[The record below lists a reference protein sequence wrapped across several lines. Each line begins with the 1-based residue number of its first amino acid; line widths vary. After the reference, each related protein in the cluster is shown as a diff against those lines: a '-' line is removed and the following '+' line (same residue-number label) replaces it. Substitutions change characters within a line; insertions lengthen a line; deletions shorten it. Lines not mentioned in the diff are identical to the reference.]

1 MKWLLNIF
9 AQFSD
14 VVLGDEAGLERH
26 RKTSTKRRDRAARR
40 RRRDEISDWDWESG
54 EAHRASCR
62 NFSNETFLCR
72 LLSREFKTF

>member
-14 VVLGDEAGLERH
+14 VVLGDEAGPKRH

-40 RRRDEISDWDWESG
+40 RRRDEISDWDW
-54 EAHRASCR
+54 
-62 NFSNETFLCR
+62 
-72 LLSREFKTF
+72 

>member
-1 MKWLLNIF
+1 MKWLLNKF

-40 RRRDEISDWDWESG
+40 RRRDEISDWDW
-54 EAHRASCR
+54 
-62 NFSNETFLCR
+62 
-72 LLSREFKTF
+72 